1 MGSSKVDKY
10 KKKLGLFGIWRRI
23 DKKVLWMKLGKLR
36 SYAGREWPLDLVWY
50 RISFFI
56 APLSK
61 KMRSSRLIT
70 ADIFFRLSD
79 RGKIKWIL
87 TNKARVCLE
96 NGQVLYR
103 DFLSCLLFPILDDES
118 DLRLYPGKTVFAAMF
133 CANAPVTINFSSS
146 KWEIDF
152 TRNGATIGHTL
163 LRCVTTKWLNF
174 SEEISI
180 SGANEWRW
188 VVRRIIQGYL
198 I

>member
-1 MGSSKVDKY
+1 
-10 KKKLGLFGIWRRI
+10 
-23 DKKVLWMKLGKLR
+23 MKLGNLCYLR
-36 SYAGREWPLDLVWY
+36 WQGMAFGPGLISYQ
-50 RISFFI
+50 FFYCTTFE
-56 APLSK
+56 K
-61 KMRSSRLIT
+61 KRSSRLIT
-70 ADIFFRLSD
+70 ADIYFRLSD
-79 RGKIKWIL
+79 RGQIKLIL

-103 DFLSCLLFPILDDES
+103 DFLSCLLFLILDDEC
-118 DLRLYPGKTVFAAMF
+118 DLRLYPGKRFSLFSAMF

-152 TRNGATIGHTL
+152 TRNCATIGHTL
-163 LRCVTTKWLNF
+163 LCCVTTKWLKF
-174 SEEISI
+174 SEENSI